1 MRGGLTKKQI
11 AACIKQMSGKY
22 APQLVFADW
31 IQCVAL
37 SISNSVQIFHDNLW
51 KQREEQYLA
60 TMNRYGKEE
69 RMKMAEMAG
78 MLILAYEKGLGDVLG
93 EVYMESIGGNKN
105 SGQFFTPYSV
115 SLATA
120 RLTLPDTIDE
130 NKKLS
135 FCEPT
140 CGSGGMVIAA
150 AQVLQE
156 KGINYQRVLDVVCQ
170 DLDWTA
176 VYMCYVQLSLLGV
189 KAIVAQGN
197 TLTEPYT
204 ANHPKEKVFYTPA
217 KRGLLI

>member
-1 MRGGLTKKQI
+1 
-11 AACIKQMSGKY
+11 
-22 APQLVFADW
+22 
-31 IQCVAL
+31 
-37 SISNSVQIFHDNLW
+37 
-51 KQREEQYLA
+51 
-60 TMNRYGKEE
+60 
-69 RMKMAEMAG
+69 MKMAEMAG
-78 MLILAYEKGLGDVLG
+78 MLILTYEKGLGDVLG

-115 SLATA
+115 SLVTA

-135 FCEPT
+135 LGEPT

-197 TLTEPYT
+197 TLSEPYT

>member
-1 MRGGLTKKQI
+1 MKKQI

-22 APQLVFADW
+22 APQVVFADW

-37 SISNSVQIFHDNLW
+37 LISNSVQIFHDNLW
-51 KQREEQYLA
+51 QQREEQYLA

-78 MLILAYEKGLGDVLG
+78 MLILTYEKGLGDVLG

-115 SLATA
+115 SLVTA

-135 FCEPT
+135 L
-140 CGSGGMVIAA
+140 GSLPAA
-150 AQVLQE
+150 AVEWSSPQHRYCRKRE
-156 KGINYQRVLDVVCQ
+156 SIIKGYWMWFVRI
-170 DLDWTA
+170 
-176 VYMCYVQLSLLGV
+176 
-189 KAIVAQGN
+189 
-197 TLTEPYT
+197 
-204 ANHPKEKVFYTPA
+204 
-217 KRGLLI
+217 

>member
-1 MRGGLTKKQI
+1 MCWVKSIWK
-11 AACIKQMSGKY
+11 ASAEIKIPDSFSRRT
-22 APQLVFADW
+22 V
-31 IQCVAL
+31 
-37 SISNSVQIFHDNLW
+37 SVW
-51 KQREEQYLA
+51 
-60 TMNRYGKEE
+60 
-69 RMKMAEMAG
+69 
-78 MLILAYEKGLGDVLG
+78 
-93 EVYMESIGGNKN
+93 
-105 SGQFFTPYSV
+105 
-115 SLATA
+115 
-120 RLTLPDTIDE
+120 LTLPDTIDE

-135 FCEPT
+135 LCEPT

-197 TLTEPYT
+197 TLSEPYT

>member
-22 APQLVFADW
+22 APQVVFADW

-78 MLILAYEKGLGDVLG
+78 MLILTYEKGLGDVLG

-115 SLATA
+115 SLAAA

-197 TLTEPYT
+197 TLSEPNT